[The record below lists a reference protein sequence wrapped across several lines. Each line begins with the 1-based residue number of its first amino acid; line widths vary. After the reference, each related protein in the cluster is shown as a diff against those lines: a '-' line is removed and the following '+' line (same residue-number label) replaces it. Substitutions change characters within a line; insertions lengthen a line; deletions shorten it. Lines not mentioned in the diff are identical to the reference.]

1 MAENKKQSKGVLL
14 VCPQWGYEQT
24 LSVEHA
30 ENLLN
35 MPNNGGW
42 ELSKD
47 SEYQFVNGSIVRRNT
62 KGDK

>member
-1 MAENKKQSKGVLL
+1 MGKGKENQGVLL
-14 VCPQWGYEQT
+14 VCPKWGYEQI

-42 ELSKD
+42 KLSKD
-47 SEYQFVNGSIVRRNT
+47 SEYEIKDGSLTRRNT